1 MHLPRV
7 KELLTKIQALD
18 IPISNTTRGEQIHQT
33 YRNQL
38 TAELRTALYE
48 DLMDSLRDD
57 SDGILPYLIK
67 EGVILEIPNASVA
80 DNTDPDVCNGA
91 ISIEMSFT
99 FKGLDFD
106 APEAAAEFDFLQ
118 QKKRREAE
126 EAAKKKE
133 EKIRRDEAARA
144 ARAAKRKRLVEAA
157 LYSEEED

>member
-1 MHLPRV
+1 MHLPRT
-7 KELLTKIQALD
+7 KSMLEKIQGLD

-33 YRNQL
+33 FRNQL
-38 TAELRTALYE
+38 TAELRNTLYE
-48 DLMDSLRDD
+48 DLMESFADD
-57 SDGILPYLIK
+57 TTGILPYLIK

-80 DNTDPDVCNGA
+80 DNTDPDLCNGA

-118 QKKRREAE
+118 EKKRRDAE

-133 EKIRRDEAARA
+133 EKTRRDEAARA
-144 ARAAKRKRLVEAA
+144 ARAAKRRRVVEAA
-157 LYSEEED
+157 LYGKED